1 MFLFICKANVGRS
14 QIAEWF
20 MKNFW
25 INAISCASFE
35 ARKNDYKNSPD
46 IEISEILKN
55 EFWINI
61 FKQQIFYPED
71 VLSKISSV
79 KKIVFFFNPKKELIN
94 PDKDILINWITF
106 WDFLDKNKINYEI
119 VEVRD
124 PFERGLKEKKRV
136 IGEIYKIVRKLK
148 DEYGK

>member
-20 MKNFW
+20 MKNLW

-46 IEISEILKN
+46 FEISEILKK

-61 FKQQIFYPED
+61 FSQNISYPD
-71 VLSKISSV
+71 DIIDKINSV
-79 KKIVFFFNPKKELIN
+79 KKIVFFFDPKKKLKN
-94 PDKDILINWITF
+94 PDKSVLINWITF

-119 VEVRD
+119 HEVKD
-124 PFERGLKEKKRV
+124 PFEKGVKEKKRV
-136 IGEIYKIVRKLK
+136 IIEICKMVRELK